1 MSQPTQPIRHPFTEP
16 DPAEPVDPT
25 DPMSDPISA
34 PTPAPTPQRASRNAR
49 PTRPLAT
56 LSQRLAK
63 PVPSTVANPGRPQS
77 FTNEDAVDAA
87 YRAGLAGF
95 SVKSVAK
102 SIGVSPAALYQRF
115 GTRRGLLNAC
125 LFRAFALVEPLEGAP
140 DSDGTLR
147 QFSDQWWALC
157 LRCPDLEVV
166 IRTYQDPEILLMTQR
181 FTCYRD
187 RLRQLGLSTE
197 QATFAGSMI
206 AVNLLQLRHQLPRT
220 MVTPEDVPAAVDAQ
234 REQSIGFI
242 LQTLHSDW
250 PEWSVNEGR
259 R

>member
-1 MSQPTQPIRHPFTEP
+1 MSQPTQPTRHPFMEP
-16 DPAEPVDPT
+16 GPAGTADPAST
-25 DPMSDPISA
+25 
-34 PTPAPTPQRASRNAR
+34 PTPQRTSRNAR

-56 LSQRLAK
+56 LSQRLAR
-63 PVPSTVANPGRPQS
+63 PVSTAVATPGRPQS

-87 YRAGLAGF
+87 YQAGLAGF

-115 GTRRGLLNAC
+115 GNRQGLLNAC
-125 LFRAFALVEPLEGAP
+125 MSRAFDLVEPLEGTP
-140 DSDGTLR
+140 DSYGTLR
-147 QFSDQWWALC
+147 QFSEQWWALC
-157 LRCPDLEVV
+157 LRCPDIEVV
-166 IRTYQDPEILLMTQR
+166 IRKYPDPEILLMTQK

-187 RLRQLGLSTE
+187 RLCQLGLSTE

-220 MVTPEDVPAAVDAQ
+220 MVTPDDVPAAVDAQ

-250 PEWSVNEGR
+250 PEWSVNGEQR
-259 R
+259 